1 MLLTG
6 LCRREQVD
14 EARRWASSIRAAATT
29 ARHAQQQALD
39 VARGLAVSVGGY
51 RVLRKPE
58 SERHDY
64 TAYKLQVTPRPGSA
78 VCGARPW
85 VVYKRYSEFR
95 ALSAALAAVGGA
107 PPPLC

>member
-1 MLLTG
+1 MKAKIK
-6 LCRREQVD
+6 EK
-14 EARRWASSIRAAATT
+14 
-29 ARHAQQQALD
+29 
-39 VARGLAVSVGGY
+39 GGY

-107 PPPLC
+107 QPSLSLTASRF